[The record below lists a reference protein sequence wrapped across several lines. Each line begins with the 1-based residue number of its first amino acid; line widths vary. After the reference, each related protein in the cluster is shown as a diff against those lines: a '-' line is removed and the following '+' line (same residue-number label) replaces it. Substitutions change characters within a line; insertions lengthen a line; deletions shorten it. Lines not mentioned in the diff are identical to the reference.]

1 LALPRT
7 SQRDYLARMERA
19 RFRSFA
25 RSRVATA
32 LLASIGLFTV
42 GLMVW
47 PGCAFM
53 PLPSKRTPI
62 ASRTTAQFK
71 LKQPEQLTRAEILAR
86 LGQPD
91 QYYPDIRVACYRVN
105 NVKKRELF
113 LLLFVIPV
121 RVQGS
126 HAYDIGFV
134 EFDEQ
139 DRVRRAAVSTY
150 SAGTELKSAANDW
163 LKK

>member
-1 LALPRT
+1 
-7 SQRDYLARMERA
+7 MERT

-32 LLASIGLFTV
+32 LLASVGLFTV

-62 ASRTTAQFK
+62 ASRTTGQFK
-71 LKQPEQLTRAEILAR
+71 LKQPEQLTRAEIFAR

-91 QYYPDIRVACYRVN
+91 QYSPDIRVACYRVN
-105 NVKKRELF
+105 DVKKRELF
-113 LLLFVIPV
+113 LFLFVIPV
-121 RVQGS
+121 GVERS
-126 HAYDIGFV
+126 DAYDIGFV
-134 EFDEQ
+134 EFNEQ
-139 DRVRRAAVSTY
+139 DRVRRAAVRTY
-150 SAGTELKSAANDW
+150 PAVRELQSAANDW
-163 LKK
+163 VKK